1 MRMPRTIFGP
11 FVAGA
16 ALLVCAGMV
25 AVDGASAP
33 AQGTKDAKSLTVR
46 EKVLPSGR
54 SLIIPV
60 AGVET
65 RELVDTYG
73 APRSEGRAH
82 QGIDIMAPL
91 GTAVLA
97 ASDGRIARFQDSE
110 LGGVGIYQFDAS
122 RRTVFY
128 YAHLNA
134 RAAGLREGQRVRQGE
149 IIGYVGMS
157 GNAPVP
163 HLHFEIQ
170 RVSQTRRW
178 WTARAIDPYPHLRSG
193 QTPG

>member
-1 MRMPRTIFGP
+1 MPRTIFGP

-16 ALLVCAGMV
+16 VLIVSAGMM
-25 AVDGASAP
+25 AVDSASEP
-33 AQGTKDAKSLTVR
+33 AHGVKTAKAVSVP

-54 SLIIPV
+54 SLIVPV
-60 AGVET
+60 AGVEPSQ
-65 RELVDTYG
+65 LNDSYG
-73 APRSEGRAH
+73 APRSEGRSH

-110 LGGVGIYQFDAS
+110 RGGVGIYQFDATG
-122 RRTVFY
+122 RTIFY

-134 RAAGLREGQRVRQGE
+134 RATGLREGQPVRQGE
-149 IIGYVGMS
+149 IIGYVGMT

-170 RVSQTRRW
+170 RVRSANRW
-178 WTARAIDPYPHLRSG
+178 WTASAIDPYPHLRSG
-193 QTPG
+193 ETPR